1 MCGRFSLAVSEDT
14 IHQELPFV
22 EVGGALRPN
31 YNVAPTQHAYVIT
44 DEEPARLQYL
54 TWGLV
59 PSWSEEGHNT
69 GRLINARAEGIETRP
84 SFRMPIRKRR
94 CLVLAD
100 SFYEWRTD
108 GRNKIPYRILPRDGS
123 LLVMAGI
130 WDQWDRA
137 GAYPLRSFSIITTDG
152 NDDMAGLHNRMPVL
166 LTNNEQRLRWL
177 QELSIEGVLAFFGP
191 QANKY
196 LKSYRVSDAVNS
208 TQNNSPELHKEVPEF
223 LDLFSQR

>member
-1 MCGRFSLAVSEDT
+1 MCGRFSLAVTEEK
-14 IHQELPFV
+14 ILEELPFV
-22 EVGGALRPN
+22 EIGGALRPN

-59 PSWSEEGHNT
+59 PSWAEDGKNN
-69 GRLINARAEGIETRP
+69 GRLINARSEGIETRP

-100 SFYEWRTD
+100 SFYEWRTQ
-108 GRNKIPYRILPRDGS
+108 GGSKIPYRILPKDGS

-130 WDQWDRA
+130 WDQWDRE
-137 GAYPLRSFSIITTDG
+137 GGYPLRSFSIITGDA
-152 NDDMAGLHNRMPVL
+152 NSDMDTLHNRMPIML
-166 LTNNEQRLRWL
+166 RNNDDRQRWIS
-177 QELSIEGVLAFFGP
+177 ELNIEDVLAFFGSQP
-191 QANKY
+191 DKY
-196 LKSYRVSDAVNS
+196 LRHYRVSDAVNS
-208 TQNNSPELHKEVPEF
+208 TQNNTPDLHKEVPEF